1 MNIKPLH
8 KDFIVPTRGTDKS
21 GGYDLYMP
29 EGGTVF
35 GDAPVAEKVG
45 LGFAAEI
52 PEGHVGIILPRSGKG
67 VNFGLELN
75 NTAGIIDADYRGEW
89 MVAIRMKNQ
98 GKFTWEAGERLFQ
111 LLIVPVAAV
120 ALTVVDALDD
130 TVRGEGGWGSTG
142 S

>member
-1 MNIKPLH
+1 MNIKPIH
-8 KDFIVPTRGTDKS
+8 ENFIAPTKGTDKS

-29 EGGTVF
+29 EAGSIF
-35 GDAPVAEKVG
+35 GDAPVAEKVK

-52 PEGHVGIILPRSGKG
+52 PEGHVGILLPRSGKG

-89 MVAIRMKNQ
+89 MVAMRMKNQ

-111 LLIVPVAAV
+111 LLIVPVASV
-120 ALTVVDALDD
+120 EMSVVDALDD
-130 TVRGEGGWGSTG
+130 TERGEGGWGSTG
-142 S
+142 